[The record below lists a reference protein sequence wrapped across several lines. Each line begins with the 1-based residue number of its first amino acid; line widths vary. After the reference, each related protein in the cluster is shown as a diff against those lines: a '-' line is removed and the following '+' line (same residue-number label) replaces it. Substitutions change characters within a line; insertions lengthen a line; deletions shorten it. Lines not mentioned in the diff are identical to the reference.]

1 MDNNELSGSLPSEIG
16 QLTNAIS
23 VSISGNSLT
32 GIVPKEIVTLENL
45 ETFSANTNFVGGQLP
60 DIFDKLFYLR
70 SFDMAFNFLTGSLP
84 PSLFYNAS
92 LLERLN
98 LSGNT
103 LGNELPLPG
112 GLGQMKALQL
122 LDLSINQFLGTIP
135 GEITKMKSLK
145 ELRLD
150 KNFLTG
156 QLPTD
161 FFLLSNIEIL
171 SLSENSLSGLPFL
184 GIGLSKLRELQL
196 SSNIIEELPE
206 EYVNNFTNLGK
217 LQEVNQLLPHL

>member
-1 MDNNELSGSLPSEIG
+1 
-16 QLTNAIS
+16 
-23 VSISGNSLT
+23 
-32 GIVPKEIVTLENL
+32 VTLENL
-45 ETFSANTNFVGGQLP
+45 ETFNADLNFVGGQLP
-60 DIFDKLFYLR
+60 DVFDKLLYLR

-98 LSGNT
+98 LSGNA
-103 LGNELPLPG
+103 LGNELPLPE
-112 GLGQMKALQL
+112 GLGQMKALRI

-135 GEITKMKSLK
+135 GEISEMDSLK

-156 QLPTD
+156 QLPTN
-161 FFLLSNIEIL
+161 FFVLSNIEIL
-171 SLSENSLSGLPFL
+171 SLSENSLSVLPTL
-184 GIGLSKLRELQL
+184 LIGLSKLRELQL
-196 SSNIIEELPE
+196 SSNIIDELPE

-217 LQEVNQLLPHL
+217 LQEVNN